1 MSAST
6 SIHEMLLGRPPLPS
20 EQGATGLIRRLLELL
35 ANEAIEST
43 TNTLLGYSLVKAAR
57 EQGDSIDGLFG
68 SIENKTEADAWEA
81 FDQGIKDVYDLEGKL
96 LEIKSLL
103 PQSLSLEPAN
113 TVDGKAGIEAWESK
127 RLELLG
133 HLGKF
138 HQRTEETPWEQ
149 RCDDA
154 SLFRSLMRKVRA
166 QDSQIASPALKTV
179 IDALNNPL
187 ADNYA
192 QMMILTSAA
201 QITLGIKTAW
211 LVKAALSEFQTT
223 TNSNRK
229 RYLAQD
235 DVWNAAKSVALL
247 ISSNATSQQMQ
258 GRYQEFVSK
267 LDISAVTLAAQ
278 TYLDLIKASIRVSRP
293 FMAR

>member
-6 SIHEMLLGRPPLPS
+6 SIHEMLLGRPLSPS

-154 SLFRSLMRKVRA
+154 SLFRSLMRKVKG

-179 IDALNNPL
+179 IDALNNVVANMDDYPSDK
-187 ADNYA
+187 A
-192 QMMILTSAA
+192 I

-223 TNSNRK
+223 TNPNRK

-267 LDISAVTLAAQ
+267 LDI
-278 TYLDLIKASIRVSRP
+278 
-293 FMAR
+293 